1 MKAIQ
6 ITSVG
11 VLLLFFSILSSC
23 GAVKTAVF
31 DQYSYQKAIEIK
43 VDASNLIEKST
54 GPYEQYSKEAD
65 ELLIDVD
72 QIVLYEQ
79 NKPKNGVS
87 HKMWQLQADS
97 EKNLLAGYIKRWKE
111 EGTLSELFMN
121 EAKPQ
126 IEEAM
131 DVIILYE
138 NKKDKTSESKL
149 MDIILSN

>member
-54 GPYEQYSKEAD
+54 GPY
-65 ELLIDVD
+65 
-72 QIVLYEQ
+72 
-79 NKPKNGVS
+79 
-87 HKMWQLQADS
+87 
-97 EKNLLAGYIKRWKE
+97 
-111 EGTLSELFMN
+111 
-121 EAKPQ
+121 
-126 IEEAM
+126 
-131 DVIILYE
+131 
-138 NKKDKTSESKL
+138 
-149 MDIILSN
+149 

>member
-1 MKAIQ
+1 
-6 ITSVG
+6 
-11 VLLLFFSILSSC
+11 
-23 GAVKTAVF
+23 
-31 DQYSYQKAIEIK
+31 
-43 VDASNLIEKST
+43 
-54 GPYEQYSKEAD
+54 D